1 MLATAATYVAKTR
14 HTRIV
19 ADSSIRL
26 RSAFRSR
33 TIGSMTHALLI
44 ALLLVAAA
52 TGAAAQ
58 GTTCTPTPPDML
70 GPFYKPNA
78 PERARTGSGIVVSGF
93 VRSAKGC
100 AALPGAQ
107 VEWWSADERGEYR
120 DELRATQRA
129 DAQGRFSY
137 ETVSPGRYPGRPPH
151 LHVRITAP
159 NHKPLVTQLYPT
171 PNQHQITTDFVLL
184 PN

>member
-1 MLATAATYVAKTR
+1 
-14 HTRIV
+14 
-19 ADSSIRL
+19 
-26 RSAFRSR
+26 
-33 TIGSMTHALLI
+33 MTHALLI
-44 ALLLVAAA
+44 ALLVLGAFRGAVA
-52 TGAAAQ
+52 Q
-58 GTTCTPTPPDML
+58 DKTCTPTPPDML

-78 PERARTGSGIVVSGF
+78 PERARTGTGIVVTGV
-93 VRSAKGC
+93 VRSAKDC

-129 DAQGRFSY
+129 DAQGRFAY

-159 NHKPLVTQLYPT
+159 NHKPLITQLYPQPT
-171 PNQHQITTDFVLL
+171 QRSLTTDFVLA